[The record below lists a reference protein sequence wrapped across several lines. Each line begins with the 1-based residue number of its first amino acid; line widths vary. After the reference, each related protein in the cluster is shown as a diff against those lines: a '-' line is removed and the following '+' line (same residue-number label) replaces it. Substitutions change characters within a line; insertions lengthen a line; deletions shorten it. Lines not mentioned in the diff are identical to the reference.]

1 VLGDEYYAVLTGEMS
16 LEFTNIF
23 ADKVSMPALS
33 DRVRVNYVI
42 FDRDGEVTD
51 YRNNATGF
59 GDSLPAGSRLVIS
72 LTNPGD
78 NTKLSLTASLVDSAI
93 TVKAFAAPALEYIT
107 LTGAG
112 SLEFANISAAP
123 INFPQAVNNT
133 RRDSVVFDKSGTVT
147 AYNANSTSREL
158 MEPGAKKVVSVHKE
172 SETVEF
178 FFPAEWKNRVIT
190 VTASEAP
197 ALHYVNLT
205 EGSVIFTNIS
215 DNTWNT
221 PQAIGNTRR
230 DYALY
235 GKDGKVSSYQANT
248 TAREA
253 LEPGARKVISVH
265 KAGDAVDF
273 FLPAAWL
280 DTVMTVG
287 TLDDPALFQVGIS
300 SINVLEIKNISDQ
313 PADMPKSLDNTRRD
327 YIIYDKDG
335 DEVESREN
343 QTNHGWRLEPGSRIE
358 ITTHNPDQTLFI
370 YFPRDMYNTVFD
382 VTTIIN

>member
-72 LTNPGD
+72 LTNPSD

-107 LTGAG
+107 LTGTG

-123 INFPQAVNNT
+123 INFPQAVNST

-158 MEPGAKKVVSVHKE
+158 MEPGAKKVVSVHNE

-178 FFPAEWKNRVIT
+178 FFPAEWKNRIIT

-221 PQAIGNTRR
+221 PQAIGNIRR

-235 GKDGKVSSYQANT
+235 DKDGKVASYQANT

-273 FLPAAWL
+273 FFPAAWL
-280 DTVMTVG
+280 DTVMTVS
-287 TLDDPALFQVGIS
+287 TLETSAFLYV
-300 SINVLEIKNISDQ
+300 SITGETKITFTNISDQ
-313 PADMPKSLDNTRRD
+313 SADMPKSLDNTRRD
-327 YIIYDKDG
+327 YIIYTAEG
-335 DEVESREN
+335 NEMESREN
-343 QTNHGWRLEPGSRIE
+343 QTHHGRNLAPGARVE
-358 ITTHNPDQTLFI
+358 ISPHNPEETLRF
-370 YFPRDMYNTVFD
+370 YYPREWENSVLKID
-382 VTTIIN
+382 IE